1 MARTKVVSWL
11 RAIDSPSRLFLQPVA
26 YESALTARYSGGA
39 APAFNRFPWLPSA
52 IDCWA
57 KLSTSERLRKRQHH
71 RPANDKRNRN
81 QESWIDRRARGRWG
95 WKIDDRH

>member
-11 RAIDSPSRLFLQPVA
+11 RAIDSPSQLFLQPVA

-57 KLSTSERLRKRQHH
+57 KLSTSQRLRKREHH
-71 RPANDKRNRN
+71 RPPDHQRNRD
-81 QESWIDRRARGRWG
+81 QIAWIDGVRRRGRR
-95 WKIDDRH
+95 KVDYCD